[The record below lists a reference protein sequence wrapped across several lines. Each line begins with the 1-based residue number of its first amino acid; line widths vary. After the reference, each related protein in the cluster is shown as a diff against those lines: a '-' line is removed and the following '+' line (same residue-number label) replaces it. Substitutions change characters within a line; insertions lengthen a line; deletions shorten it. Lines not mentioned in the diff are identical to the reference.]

1 MNAPATSPTQGTR
14 RVSATFTHRVVP
26 DDLTGHTGG
35 GASFLQVLLKRFS
48 YQSPEQW
55 TARILD
61 GRVTLNGAIATP
73 HTQVARDDLV
83 TSHITDYE
91 EPAVPLDFR
100 ELVVDGNLA
109 LVHKPAGLPVHKTGK
124 IFVNVLAN
132 LYRAFKGDEGWT
144 PLNRLDV
151 ETSGIVA
158 FARGKEALRAFSP
171 AHPGTVW
178 TKAYL
183 AVVDGVMEAPCVH
196 EGSLAEWPEH
206 AIRSRMRVHDGGKA
220 ARTDFTPLMSREGRT
235 LVLCKPVTG
244 RKHQIR
250 AHLADLG
257 FPITGDKVYGHDGR
271 YYLKRLQGELTE
283 EDVAALGAPHQLL
296 HAVSLTIRTES
307 GTGISGIDARLP
319 DGFAATFPAATVD
332 WLTPRLAHSVTER

>member
-1 MNAPATSPTQGTR
+1 MTSPVSGTR

-48 YQSPEQW
+48 YQSAGQW
-55 TARILD
+55 TARIAD
-61 GRVTLNGAIATP
+61 GRVTLNGALAAPETL
-73 HTQVARDDLV
+73 VRRDDLI

-100 ELVVDGNLA
+100 ELVHDGDLA

-132 LYRAFKGDEGWT
+132 LYRASKGDEGWT

-158 FARGKEALRAFSP
+158 FARGKDALRTFSP
-171 AHPGTVW
+171 SHPGTVW

-183 AVVDGVMEAPCVH
+183 AVVDGVMEGSCVND
-196 EGSLAEWPEH
+196 GALAEWPEH
-206 AIRSRMRVHDGGKA
+206 AIRSRMRVHPDGKP
-220 ARTDFTPLMSREGRT
+220 ARTTFTPLAAREGRT
-235 LVLCKPVTG
+235 LVLCRPVTG

-257 FPITGDKVYGHDGR
+257 FPITGDKVYNHDGR
-271 YYLKRLQGELTE
+271 YYLKRLEGELTA

-296 HAVSLTIRTES
+296 HAVGLTIRTTDA
-307 GTGISGIDARLP
+307 TGIQDVDLNLPASFLKYFPDIDP
-319 DGFAATFPAATVD
+319 KTVTKD
-332 WLTPRLAHSVTER
+332 IHHLENDEIHY